1 MSKHFLNLKDLTK
14 TEILD
19 LVKKAIDLKGSEK
32 NSDYLHGKYLALIF
46 EKSSTRTRVSFEVA
60 MSQLGGTA
68 SFLSTKDLSE
78 WNIKLVTNFQ
88 NAFNQSLSTVN
99 KGLIHASFPTNP
111 NWPYDWSAFVISK
124 PVSPD

>member
-19 LVKKAIDLKGSEK
+19 LVNQAIDLKGSEE
-32 NSDYLHGKYLALIF
+32 NSDYLHGKYLALMF

-68 SFLSTKDLSE
+68 SFLST
-78 WNIKLVTNFQ
+78 
-88 NAFNQSLSTVN
+88 
-99 KGLIHASFPTNP
+99 
-111 NWPYDWSAFVISK
+111 
-124 PVSPD
+124 